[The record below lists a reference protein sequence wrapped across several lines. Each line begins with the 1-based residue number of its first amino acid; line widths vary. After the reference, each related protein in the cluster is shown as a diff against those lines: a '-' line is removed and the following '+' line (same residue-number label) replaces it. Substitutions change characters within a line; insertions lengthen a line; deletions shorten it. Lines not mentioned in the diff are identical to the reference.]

1 LGNPQLRYSPPYK
14 ETYEIKWNIHLPQS
28 LQTRNELALL
38 AAVPY
43 QVLTPK
49 DSKPIVSVVQD
60 VALGVYRI
68 TKSNVF
74 VSEKQLFNLMAI
86 NPKFVGRVAK
96 PIYDVD
102 GVKKWSGKQVM
113 STIIPPNVNYKGANK
128 SFDDKKDNDTENYVI
143 IENGELTQGRLDT
156 TIYQSRTKGLVHSI
170 YNEYGPD
177 ETRQF
182 FDNTQQLICNWL
194 VLSGFSVG
202 ISDLVIDNDTAESLR
217 VIIHDMKVSVY
228 DIIRDIHMGKFQ
240 NISRKSNNDKFEE
253 EVNKQ
258 LNAANKKAGNVG
270 LSKIDDL
277 NNRMINMV
285 KSGAKGNAIN
295 ISQMITCVG
304 QQNVDGNRIAYGYDH
319 RTLPHYT
326 KYDDGP
332 ESRGFVE
339 NSFIKGL
346 TPQEFFF
353 HSMGGREGLIDTAVK
368 TSIRCLK
375 VDYVIC

>member
-1 LGNPQLRYSPPYK
+1 
-14 ETYEIKWNIHLPQS
+14 
-28 LQTRNELALL
+28 
-38 AAVPY
+38 
-43 QVLTPK
+43 
-49 DSKPIVSVVQD
+49 
-60 VALGVYRI
+60 
-68 TKSNVF
+68 
-74 VSEKQLFNLMAI
+74 
-86 NPKFVGRVAK
+86 
-96 PIYDVD
+96 
-102 GVKKWSGKQVM
+102 
-113 STIIPPNVNYKGANK
+113 
-128 SFDDKKDNDTENYVI
+128 
-143 IENGELTQGRLDT
+143 
-156 TIYQSRTKGLVHSI
+156 
-170 YNEYGPD
+170 
-177 ETRQF
+177 
-182 FDNTQQLICNWL
+182 
-194 VLSGFSVG
+194 
-202 ISDLVIDNDTAESLR
+202 
-217 VIIHDMKVSVY
+217 MKVSVY

>member
-1 LGNPQLRYSPPYK
+1 
-14 ETYEIKWNIHLPQS
+14 
-28 LQTRNELALL
+28 
-38 AAVPY
+38 
-43 QVLTPK
+43 
-49 DSKPIVSVVQD
+49 
-60 VALGVYRI
+60 
-68 TKSNVF
+68 
-74 VSEKQLFNLMAI
+74 MAI

>member
-1 LGNPQLRYSPPYK
+1 
-14 ETYEIKWNIHLPQS
+14 
-28 LQTRNELALL
+28 
-38 AAVPY
+38 
-43 QVLTPK
+43 
-49 DSKPIVSVVQD
+49 
-60 VALGVYRI
+60 
-68 TKSNVF
+68 
-74 VSEKQLFNLMAI
+74 
-86 NPKFVGRVAK
+86 
-96 PIYDVD
+96 
-102 GVKKWSGKQVM
+102 
-113 STIIPPNVNYKGANK
+113 
-128 SFDDKKDNDTENYVI
+128 
-143 IENGELTQGRLDT
+143 
-156 TIYQSRTKGLVHSI
+156 
-170 YNEYGPD
+170 
-177 ETRQF
+177 
-182 FDNTQQLICNWL
+182 
-194 VLSGFSVG
+194 
-202 ISDLVIDNDTAESLR
+202 
-217 VIIHDMKVSVY
+217 
-228 DIIRDIHMGKFQ
+228 MGKFQ

-375 VDYVIC
+375 VD